1 MQTQAQ
7 HRASLRNLAKAR
19 AARKRYALATRTGR
33 EPGAMARL
41 YDNPMGSAIGTA
53 VGINVVAAG
62 AGAGLGA
69 LMAPTGQTLSGA
81 WTGAKTA
88 FGYTMLGGLVGAGF
102 SDGNTRDVSLATTA
116 TGIVGNLLG
125 ALADYVG
132 SLLTPTPKTA

>member
-19 AARKRYALATRTGR
+19 AARKRYALARTGR
-33 EPGAMARL
+33 ESGAMARL

-69 LMAPTGQTLSGA
+69 LMAPTGQALSGA
-81 WTGAKTA
+81 WAGAKTA

-102 SDGNTRDVSLATTA
+102 SDGGTRDVSLATTA
-116 TGIVGNLLG
+116 TGIVANLL
-125 ALADYVG
+125 AAATDYVAG
-132 SLLTPTPKTA
+132 LLTPAPKTA

>member
-7 HRASLRNLAKAR
+7 RRASLRNLAKAR
-19 AARKRYALATRTGR
+19 AARKRSAALARTGY
-33 EPGAMARL
+33 EPGVMARL

-69 LMAPTGQTLSGA
+69 LMAPSGQTLSGA
-81 WTGAKTA
+81 WAGAKTA

-102 SDGNTRDVSLATTA
+102 SDGGTRDVSLATTA
-116 TGIVGNLLG
+116 TGIVANLLSSLG
-125 ALADYVG
+125 EYVVG
-132 SLLTPTPKTA
+132 LMAPKTATA